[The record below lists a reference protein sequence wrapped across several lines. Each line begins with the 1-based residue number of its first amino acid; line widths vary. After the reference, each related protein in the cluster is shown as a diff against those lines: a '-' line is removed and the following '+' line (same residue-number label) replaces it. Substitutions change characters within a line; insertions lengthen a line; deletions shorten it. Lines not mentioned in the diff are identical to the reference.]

1 MKKVLAIIL
10 VLALTLSLAA
20 CGSKDAPVDKTG
32 VLGIVMPSAT
42 HGFLGE
48 SIAHAKAEADA
59 IAADTGLEVK
69 FLTSAESSEQ
79 NNQLDGLIEDGVD
92 CIVLWPHN
100 GDEVRSSAQAVMD
113 AGIPLIIYDRLIN
126 DFVPTAEMMGDNETI
141 GKMTGE
147 YFNSFF
153 ATDLAAGKVNVLEF
167 KGDNSTVPEQRS
179 QGFKSTADANIN
191 VVQQFSTD
199 WQRAKAM
206 EQLETWFASSSKAD
220 VEALKAIFTHDDE
233 VALGVLDAIDN
244 YDGDAKLDIRLVSGV
259 GGRVE
264 NLDTFVPWEEKGV
277 KQVTYAFSPS
287 MVRDAVKLGADVVMN
302 GATPSGLQL
311 IATEE
316 IDNTTEQDFRQ
327 GEIFKTRYSIE
338 MPVAE

>member
-1 MKKVLAIIL
+1 MKKVLAI
-10 VLALTLSLAA
+10 VLALVLVLGMVA
-20 CGSKDAPVDKTG
+20 CGGGKTAEPEKAGTLG
-32 VLGIVMPSAT
+32 VVMPNAT

-59 IAADTGLEVK
+59 IAAETGLTVK

-79 NNQLDGLIEDGVD
+79 NNQIDQLIADGVD

-126 DFVPTAEMMGDNETI
+126 DFVPTAELMGDNETI

-147 YFNSFF
+147 YFNKFF
-153 ATDLAAGKVNVLEF
+153 ATELAAGKVNILEF

-179 QGFKSTADANIN
+179 KGFASTASANIN
-191 VVQQFSTD
+191 IVQQFSTD

-206 EQLETWFASSSKAD
+206 EQLETWFASSSVAD
-220 VEALKAIFTHDDE
+220 IEALQGIFTHDDE
-233 VALGVLDAIDN
+233 VVLGVLDAINN
-244 YDGDAKLDIRLVSGV
+244 YDGAAKLNIKLVSGV

-264 NLDTFVPWEEKGV
+264 NLDTFAPWAAKGV
-277 KQVTYAFSPS
+277 MQVTYAFSPA
-287 MVRDAVKLGADVVMN
+287 MVRDAVKLGSEIVLD
-302 GATPSGLQL
+302 GATPTGLIL
-311 IATEE
+311 VPTVE
-316 IDNTTEQDFRQ
+316 IDNSNEQEFRTND
-327 GEIFKTRYSIE
+327 IFVTRYSIT
-338 MPVAE
+338 AE